1 MNKYMIAWKS
11 PGGIKSAS
19 FRYRAFLP
27 CKYLRQ
33 KGWSCEIFNY
43 KNLEKYQIVVF
54 QKLYDRE
61 NLELVKILKSKG
73 VITIFDLC
81 DNHFYYRLED
91 ALALAE
97 RTERLQTMLE
107 LVDVVSVSTPEL
119 KNLIGGK
126 TDKIPVVIDDAI
138 ELPRLNIL
146 SKEYLKLR
154 QKITKIKNNCLNI
167 IWYGN
172 AGTTNPPYGMID
184 LVKVL
189 PSLEKLN
196 QNIPLSLT
204 VISNSKT
211 SFKQY
216 VSSAK
221 IPVKYHPWQLSSF
234 PYIFSQ
240 NDVCIIPISLNQLTR
255 CKTNNRLVLSLLLG
269 VPVVADKIPSY
280 EEFSEFVL
288 FSNWE
293 KNLHRYALNSM
304 LRQQH
309 IEQGKEYIV
318 AKYNRN
324 RVVSQWSALF
334 QTLLA

>member
-1 MNKYMIAWKS
+1 MIAWKS
-11 PGGIKSAS
+11 PGDIKSAS

-33 KGWSCEIFNY
+33 TGWSCEIFNY

-54 QKLYDRE
+54 QKLYDQKT
-61 NLELVKILKSKG
+61 LELVKILKKQG

-91 ALALAE
+91 PLALAE
-97 RTERLQTMLE
+97 RKEKLQTMLN
-107 LVDVVSVSTPEL
+107 LVDVISVSTPEL
-119 KNLIGGK
+119 KKIIGDK
-126 TDKIPVVIDDAI
+126 TDKTPVVIDDALEPPKI
-138 ELPRLNIL
+138 NFLGQ
-146 SKEYLKLR
+146 EYLRLR
-154 QKITKIKNNCLNI
+154 HKFANIQHNSFKIV
-167 IWYGN
+167 WYGN
-172 AGTTNPPYGMID
+172 AGTITPPYGMID

-189 PSLEKLN
+189 PYLEKLH
-196 QNIPLSLT
+196 QKLPLKLT

-211 SFKQY
+211 NFKQY
-216 VSSAK
+216 VSDAK
-221 IPVKYHPWQLSSF
+221 IPVKYHRWQLTTF
-234 PYIFSQ
+234 PYLFSQ
-240 NDVCIIPISLNQLTR
+240 NDVCIIPVSLNHLTR

-288 FSNWE
+288 FSDWE
-293 KNLHRYALNSM
+293 KNLHQYALNSQ

-309 IEQGKEYIV
+309 IEQGKEYIL
-318 AKYNRN
+318 AKYNRQ
-324 RVVSQWSALF
+324 RVVTQWSTLF